1 MKIILVENMKHVG
14 KAGDVVKV
22 ADGYAR
28 NYLLPRNFAIF
39 ASPANLKKVEE
50 IKKEAQLKE
59 LEAENKLKAIAAKVE
74 GLTLNFA
81 KKADENGHLF
91 GSVTEYD
98 ISNALKEKEFDINKN
113 LISLD
118 NHIKELGDFEVE
130 IKFNSS
136 IKAKIKVS
144 VTGE

>member
-1 MKIILVENMKHVG
+1 
-14 KAGDVVKV
+14 
-22 ADGYAR
+22 
-28 NYLLPRNFAIF
+28 
-39 ASPANLKKVEE
+39 LKKVEE